1 MLKKF
6 TTTCLAGAAI
16 VGIGAYLLAQSRTQP
31 TEASRASR
39 LLAMQ
44 EPASQAKP
52 RGTPLASVSWIGV
65 MLEDHEGVR
74 VKAIF
79 PAGPAAFSGVR
90 VGDVLLKVDTTN
102 VDSTNAAEVAIER
115 LVPGQAIALTI
126 RRHGKTVELKV
137 TPDSLEEFRKRYTG
151 EMLRRDPR
159 DPRYGQ
165 HHGVSEADLQ
175 VEVVR
180 RLFEQHERL
189 ETTLLELKSEIQALR
204 KEVRALQK

>member
-1 MLKKF
+1 MLKPSRLICPAL
-6 TTTCLAGAAI
+6 TAI
-16 VGIGAYLLAQSRTQP
+16 LVIGAFFWVQGGERPAERPAAPVQ
-31 TEASRASR
+31 
-39 LLAMQ
+39 LAMQ
-44 EPASQAKP
+44 EPVSQAKP
-52 RGTPLASVSWIGV
+52 RGATLASMSWVGV

-74 VKAIF
+74 VKAVF
-79 PAGPAAFSGVR
+79 PAGPAAFAGVH

-102 VDSTNAAEVAIER
+102 VDSTNAAEAAIER
-115 LVPGQAIALTI
+115 LAPGQAITLTI
-126 RRHGKTVELKV
+126 RRHGKAVELKV

-165 HHGVSEADLQ
+165 HHGVSDADLQ

>member
-1 MLKKF
+1 
-6 TTTCLAGAAI
+6 
-16 VGIGAYLLAQSRTQP
+16 
-31 TEASRASR
+31 
-39 LLAMQ
+39 
-44 EPASQAKP
+44 
-52 RGTPLASVSWIGV
+52 

-74 VKAIF
+74 VKAVF
-79 PAGPAAFSGVR
+79 PGGPAAFSGMR

-102 VDSTNAAEVAIER
+102 VDSTNAAETAIER
-115 LVPGQAIALTI
+115 LMPGQAIALTI

-159 DPRYGQ
+159 DPKYGQ
-165 HHGVSEADLQ
+165 HHGVSDADLQ

-204 KEVRALQK
+204 KEVCALQK